1 MLCEKYSYVQQ
12 DKETAHTSQY
22 PMDALHEMFVL
33 WPPHLPDL
41 SVCDFYMLRNLKQKV
56 YCNNPH
62 TLMALKYKI
71 SSVIH
76 NITYGELQ
84 EV

>member
-1 MLCEKYSYVQQ
+1 
-12 DKETAHTSQY
+12 
-22 PMDALHEMFVL
+22 
-33 WPPHLPDL
+33 
-41 SVCDFYMLRNLKQKV
+41 VCDFYMLRNLKQKV